1 MENKSERLEILA
13 TPSDTGDICYFTLSE
28 ILLDEGQLFCSS
40 SKEARGSILFE
51 NLFEIEGVLE
61 AVVEENR
68 LIVKKTNKD
77 SWVIVGKKIG
87 EAIRDIVKKRVPIF
101 SEEFLKKNL
110 KNSKSSSNSSKVLI
124 NEEAVESELGM
135 KIQKVID
142 LKISPSLSAHG
153 GSVQLVDIQNFVLYL
168 NFMGGCQGCSQVSS
182 TVKDGIEQVLK
193 LEVPEIIEIRDITDH
208 ALGDKPYFS

>member
-208 ALGDKPYFS
+208 SLGDKPYFS